1 MVAGRLS
8 VAYRQSCNLNL
19 PPRSEA
25 AESSSVDRP
34 FHLVPVTPDQNKLLN
49 NNQISQIP
57 HLQTDEISTKK
68 ENKQNFMLPQQAE
81 YSDTLSTASP
91 NISTTKEKENLVGK
105 NDGEFVL
112 NTTPPQKAPKRR
124 KHRPKVVVEGK
135 PRRTPKPAAK
145 ENKNPSGNSPTKRKY
160 VRKKGIKT
168 STNQSA
174 GAENEAE
181 VLNFESQQKTCK
193 RALNFEL
200 ESGGKKIKCKEVD
213 NQSENN
219 QGTNA
224 SESLHLDIH
233 NSGLK
238 RKSTCT
244 MEGVHQNL
252 CREQIQTEKT
262 YNFMPS
268 VERVPPQETLP
279 HAATV
284 PPTSSKD
291 HTLNIIARS
300 LNVRNTNV
308 SQCGV
313 QGKYNRVHHPM
324 GFPQFFIRANTSQQ
338 DLEGLT
344 QPTRQS
350 TPQFLKDLVDIR
362 EKQEPK
368 RAYCH
373 TEMTQPLMVSQMFSR
388 GVSETGHFEK
398 ISTRSWLNEAVS
410 SRNNIK
416 YTQCK
421 INGFTT
427 GNISAKDFAEQYGG
441 PGNKSLQAQAY
452 KVHMNGGLPYF
463 GSEEMST
470 LMTPTYET
478 NKVTRHWCMNSM
490 DSGLESQKQMADT
503 KSHPSSETQA
513 NSSITTV
520 LNSHLLSASHGD
532 PKGIKRNEITNAP
545 AHVSAKR
552 KYTRRTPPSKMASTD
567 KVLQQDT
574 RNLRG
579 YGHNSKTVS
588 GTHLVNSPVNIKFNL
603 LHEELNILSL
613 FSLQGHKD
621 IRETY
626 FPLMISHIV

>member
-1 MVAGRLS
+1 MVVMLFAGRLPF
-8 VAYRQSCNLNL
+8 AYRQSYNLNL

-25 AESSSVDRP
+25 AESSSVDWP
-34 FHLVPVTPDQNKLLN
+34 FHIVPETPDQNKLLSN
-49 NNQISQIP
+49 DQISQIP
-57 HLQTDEISTKK
+57 HLSIDEISTKE
-68 ENKQNFMLPQQAE
+68 ENKQKNFMLPQQAE

-91 NISTTKEKENLVGK
+91 DISTTKEKQNLVGKK
-105 NDGEFVL
+105 NDGEFDL
-112 NTTPPQKAPKRR
+112 NRTPPQKAPKRK

-181 VLNFESQQKTCK
+181 VLNSESQGKTCK
-193 RALNFEL
+193 RVLNFEL
-200 ESGGKKIKCKEVD
+200 ESGGKKIKCKEAD

-224 SESLHLDIH
+224 SGLHLDFH
-233 NSGLK
+233 NSGLNW
-238 RKSTCT
+238 KSTCT
-244 MEGVHQNL
+244 MEAVHQHL
-252 CREQIQTEKT
+252 CREQRQTEKT
-262 YNFMPS
+262 YNFIPS
-268 VERVPPQETLP
+268 VERVPPPQETLP

-284 PPTSSKD
+284 PPTSLKD

-313 QGKYNRVHHPM
+313 QGKYGRVHHPM
-324 GFPQFFIRANTSQQ
+324 GFPQLVIRANTSQQ
-338 DLEGLT
+338 DLDGLT
-344 QPTRQS
+344 QPMRQS

-362 EKQEPK
+362 EKQEPE

-373 TEMTQPLMVSQMFSR
+373 TEMTQPLMVSQMFSH
-388 GVSETGHFEK
+388 GVSETGQ
-398 ISTRSWLNEAVS
+398 ISTRPWLNDAVS
-410 SRNNIK
+410 SGNNIK
-416 YTQCK
+416 YAESK

-427 GNISAKDFAEQYGG
+427 GNISAKDFPEQNGS
-441 PGNKSLQAQAY
+441 PGNKSLQALAY

-463 GSEEMST
+463 GSDEMST

-490 DSGLESQKQMADT
+490 DSGLESQKQMADK
-503 KSHPSSETQA
+503 KSHPLSETQA
-513 NSSITTV
+513 NSSITAV
-520 LNSHLLSASHGD
+520 PNSHLLSASHGD

-545 AHVSAKR
+545 ARVSAKR
-552 KYTRRTPPSKMASTD
+552 QYTRRTPPSKMASTD

-574 RNLRG
+574 RNLRV

-588 GTHLVNSPVNIKFNL
+588 GTHL
-603 LHEELNILSL
+603 
-613 FSLQGHKD
+613 
-621 IRETY
+621 
-626 FPLMISHIV
+626 